1 MGYSLAM
8 MLETIVGYPRQSI
21 DPVLERMFHL
31 MSGRALVAVDLRVR
45 RSFEDREHFIAWRS
59 KPSQSPGP

>member
-21 DPVLERMFHL
+21 DPVPERMFHL
-31 MSGRALVAVDLRVR
+31 MSGLGLVAVGLRVR
-45 RSFEDREHFIAWRS
+45 RSFE
-59 KPSQSPGP
+59 